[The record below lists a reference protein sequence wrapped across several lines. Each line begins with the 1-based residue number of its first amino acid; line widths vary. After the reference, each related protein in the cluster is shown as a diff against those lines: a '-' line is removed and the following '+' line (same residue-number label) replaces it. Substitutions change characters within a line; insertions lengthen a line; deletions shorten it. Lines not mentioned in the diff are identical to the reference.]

1 MLNKAMILS
10 STLFVSCYLA
20 PVFAQVAEQG
30 PNMPAP
36 TEERVQQILTD
47 LREDSLMRFQ
57 PEYAPEYIAASL
69 ATHITDEDRIFGVEV
84 NGVAKPI
91 RVNMWPGITSSKT
104 ILETLRYWLAGA
116 PCVVLVLPILTIL
129 KMRRVHRDISKWW
142 VVPVTMCN
150 LVFENLAIPCSRLW
164 ENFFRAL

>member
-69 ATHITDEDRIFGVEV
+69 ATHITDEDRIFGVCKPVKLKQKNASKSKRTPERS
-84 NGVAKPI
+84 AK
-91 RVNMWPGITSSKT
+91 
-104 ILETLRYWLAGA
+104 
-116 PCVVLVLPILTIL
+116 
-129 KMRRVHRDISKWW
+129 
-142 VVPVTMCN
+142 
-150 LVFENLAIPCSRLW
+150 
-164 ENFFRAL
+164 